1 MCEHFAVRT
10 SSRDP
15 LDIEETDMRAFAPRW
30 MLAVF
35 VAAGMVASALAQDY
49 AQDADEEKVALDQVP
64 AAVKEKA
71 ASVAKGTT
79 FTRAFRDKSKN
90 FRLVGKNAEGGLVV
104 AQLSEEG
111 QFIALT
117 TRTASNSKKVPR
129 AVTKALDAERKKNT
143 QLQGFRPSSI
153 EEADVFT
160 AAKGKM
166 EHLFQF
172 RGTNAEGLAVQV
184 DVTPEG
190 DVASAGVVLIHPDS
204 GKADVASKEDGKD
217 GGKQVK
223 LPPELAQAVQ
233 EAVPG
238 IQIAGA
244 TEQKSRGGAV
254 SYLVNGQDAQGHKVV
269 VDIGSNGTIATIRYD
284 LMGQEVPPQALAMA
298 MQRAEEDQR
307 LSGFRPAKMQ
317 RLELRQLGSVAFA
330 FTGKTT
336 AGKSYEV
343 RVLADGSDVAVV
355 PVVEDKAAAAD
366 GTTADSKKTTGK
378 KTTRTKKPR

>member
-1 MCEHFAVRT
+1 MRPFA
-10 SSRDP
+10 
-15 LDIEETDMRAFAPRW
+15 LKW
-30 MLAVF
+30 MPAAV
-35 VAAGMVASALAQDY
+35 VAAGMVASALGQDY
-49 AQDADEEKVALDQVP
+49 ARDADEETVALDQVP

-71 ASVAKGTT
+71 AGVAKGTN

-90 FRLVGKNAEGGLVV
+90 YRLVGKNAEGGLVV

-111 QFIALT
+111 QFVALT
-117 TRTASNSKKVPR
+117 TRTATSPKAVPR
-129 AVTKALDAERKKNT
+129 AVTKALDAERKKNA

-172 RGTNAEGLAVQV
+172 RGQNAEGLAVQV

-190 DVASAGVVLIHPDS
+190 KVASAGVVLIHPDS
-204 GKADVASKEDGKD
+204 GKSDVASKEVGKE

-238 IQIAGA
+238 IQITGA
-244 TEQKSRGGAV
+244 TEQKSRAGAV
-254 SYLVNGQDAQGHKVV
+254 SYLVNGQDGQGHKVV
-269 VDIGSNGTIATIRYD
+269 VDIGSNGTIATVRYD

-298 MQRAEEDQR
+298 VQKAEEDQR
-307 LSGFRPAKMQ
+307 LNGFRPVKTQ
-317 RLELRQLGSVAFA
+317 RLELRQLGTVAFA
-330 FTGKTT
+330 FTGKNA
-336 AGKSYEV
+336 AGMSYEV
-343 RVLADGSDVAVV
+343 RVLADGSDVSVV
-355 PVVEDKAAAAD
+355 PVVEDKAAADASTAD
-366 GTTADSKKTTGK
+366 GKKTTGK
-378 KTTRTKKPR
+378 KTTRTKKSR